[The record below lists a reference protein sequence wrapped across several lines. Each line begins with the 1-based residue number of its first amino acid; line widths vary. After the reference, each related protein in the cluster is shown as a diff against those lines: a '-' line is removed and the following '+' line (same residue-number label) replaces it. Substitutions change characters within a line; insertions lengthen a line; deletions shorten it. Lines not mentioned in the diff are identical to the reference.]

1 MKRILLAEDEVVLS
15 EPISDLLTAIFPV
28 EVLVAQDGAEAIRM
42 AQEHLPDLILMDL
55 NLPRIDGWEA
65 TRSLRQYSTFKDTP
79 ILAISAHAM
88 AEERQRALQAGCNAF
103 YSKPIDI
110 DEFIEFIRPYL
121 T

>member
-1 MKRILLAEDEVVLS
+1 MKKILLAEDEMVLS

-28 EVLVAQDGAEAIRM
+28 EVLVAQDGAEAITM

-55 NLPRIDGWEA
+55 NLPKIDGWEA
-65 TRSLRQYSTFKDTP
+65 TRSLRGNALFQHTP

-88 AEERQRALQAGCNAF
+88 ADERQRALQAGCNAF

-110 DEFIEFIRPYL
+110 DDFIEFVRPYL
-121 T
+121 A